1 MTIRQTCLLI
11 IASITLL
18 HIRMARSV
26 SFGAKHWMLWM
37 PTLVLVF
44 TSTTIAGLLSG
55 TGVDTLFYGL
65 MSYSTTIAVS
75 STMAFGCLIRTLF
88 VIKKNLSAVNSSN
101 EWPPVKQIEEKPRPS
116 FATEDIDAI
125 RDGAS
130 WITSNASSR
139 HNSISAWSFS
149 THHTVAASHHGRPQT
164 GIHPSVPAK
173 SSFWFGSTEPN
184 EFHVPPV
191 PPLPSPYAPTSPT
204 SASLTDAD
212 PFRRDLPQL
221 PNCPRTRLGSQ
232 SSWLT
237 SSNGSHTTITSW
249 SYPTTHYEDTI
260 PNASTP
266 DLQTALATAVT
277 RPTTPALA
285 DAQVLGGYGYAPG
298 SLEAERGLAA
308 LAAPPGTIINI
319 SLYNALGWL
328 IMIWL
333 PHVSLLFISYA
344 FIANM
349 RICDFQRVLLFL
361 TFSFF
366 HSMPCHRRL
375 YRHCLFFR

>member
-1 MTIRQTCLLI
+1 MGSSPLQIATNPASAIRLWIAITIRQTCLLI
-11 IASITLL
+11 IASISLL

-37 PTLVLVF
+37 PILVLVF
-44 TSTTIAGLLSG
+44 TSTTFAGVLSG
-55 TGVDTLFYGL
+55 TGIDTLFYGS
-65 MSYSTTIAVS
+65 MSYSITIAVL
-75 STMAFGCLIRTLF
+75 STMAFGCLFRTLF

-101 EWPPVKQIEEKPRPS
+101 DWPPVRQMEEKARPS

-139 HNSISAWSFS
+139 PNSISAWSFS
-149 THHTVAASHHGRPQT
+149 THHTVATSHHGRPQT

-184 EFHVPPV
+184 EFQVPPV
-191 PPLPSPYAPTSPT
+191 PPLPSSYGPTSPT
-204 SASLTDAD
+204 SADLAVED
-212 PFRRDLPQL
+212 PFRRELPPL
-221 PNCPRTRLGSQ
+221 PNHPRTRLGSQ

-249 SYPTTHYEDTI
+249 SYPTTHHEDII
-260 PNASTP
+260 PNVSTP
-266 DLQTALATAVT
+266 DVQAASTTSVT
-277 RPTTPALA
+277 RPITPALA

-298 SLEAERGLAA
+298 SLEAEKGLEA
-308 LAAPPGTIINI
+308 LATSPGTIDI
-319 SLYNALGWL
+319 SSYSVLGWS

-333 PHVSLLFISYA
+333 PLVSMSLI
-344 FIANM
+344 
-349 RICDFQRVLLFL
+349 FL
-361 TFSFF
+361 KHF
-366 HSMPCHRRL
+366 HC
-375 YRHCLFFR
+375 